1 MKRKLLLAIP
11 FLAAAGFGVWK
22 AGYALVGEATGTQS
36 LVPTTRVRRGDVVF
50 TITSRGELQGGNTQM
65 LTAPMIGGAELFL
78 TDLRQ
83 PGEMVKKDD
92 VVAKFDTTE
101 QDYRLREAEADLAEA
116 EQKVMEAQ
124 FESEAKQEEDR
135 LALLKARTELKL
147 AELEARKNPMIAAIT
162 ARQNELAVE
171 AARNH
176 LEQLER
182 DLADRKATSEA
193 AIAIHRAARGKAQV
207 QSGMAKRNIE
217 SMTLKA
223 SSDGYVSVQQNTQQ
237 NFFFMGMQ
245 LPLFQ
250 LGDSVRP
257 GMAVAQI
264 PDLSSWEF
272 TARISELDRGH
283 ISPGQGAAVRMVS
296 LPGRKFNAKVKNLGS
311 TVGPQWD
318 RRFECKLGL
327 DDPIPDLRPGMSADI
342 VITTDTVKNALWLP
356 SQALYESDG
365 RSYVYLKKGDG
376 FAPQDVKLV
385 RRSESRVVISGLSE
399 GQEVALANPTDQAR
413 EKKKGPGSAAAAMSK
428 GKG

>member
-1 MKRKLLLAIP
+1 
-11 FLAAAGFGVWK
+11 V
-22 AGYALVGEATGTQS
+22 
-36 LVPTTRVRRGDVVF
+36 
-50 TITSRGELQGGNTQM
+50 TSRAELQGGNTQM

-78 TDLRQ
+78 TELRQ

-92 VVAKFDTTE
+92 VVARFDTTE
-101 QDYRLREAEADLAEA
+101 QIYRLREAEADLAEA
-116 EQKVMEAQ
+116 EQKVLEAQ

-147 AELEARKNPMIAAIT
+147 AELEARKNPLVAAIA

-171 AARNH
+171 AASNH

-182 DLADRKATSEA
+182 DLADRKASSEA

-207 QSGMAKRNIE
+207 QAAMAQRNID

-223 SSDGYVSVQQNTQQ
+223 GSDGYVSVQQNTNQ

-283 ISPGQGAAVRMVS
+283 ISPGQHAAVKMVS
-296 LPGRKFNAKVKNLGS
+296 LPGRRFRATVKNLGS

-327 DDPIPDLRPGMSADI
+327 EDPISELRPGMSADVI
-342 VITTDTVKNALWLP
+342 ITTDTVKNALWLP
-356 SQALYESDG
+356 AQALYESDG
-365 RSYVYLKKGDG
+365 RAFVYLRKGDG

-385 RRSESRVVISGLSE
+385 RRSESRVVVDGLAE
-399 GQEVALANPTDQAR
+399 GAEVALANPTEQNR
-413 EKKKGPGSAAAAMSK
+413 RQKKGPGSAAQAMSK